1 MDSFICVKCHMTF
14 RSMYFLMK
22 HKEMFCIGAV
32 SQPETHKIRE
42 KIRRHQLHRHLPEI
56 RAFQSVQSS
65 HHDPKPEP
73 YNKPTDP
80 ADRSEVHLSQDLAE
94 VYECNVVLS
103 DGPKQLDMQRQ
114 EFDYKLQELA
124 AQNGKVAELKGMLLE
139 LKEQEQRNTA
149 LLKTLMDHLQ
159 QNGQDIHQSNDP
171 HHHIAKSEERV
182 IEKYNPVYSCG
193 VLSIEISTLHLSYLQ
208 SGGND
213 PQILAHLQHLLDVAI
228 KLEMQAEKKTLLK
241 TKRQSEYSCQRDKYL
256 SRELVSVELE
266 NQRLEDEL
274 MKMELRKRTSRTT
287 SNFRP
292 AEQEMRAAKMN
303 IELLNNEI
311 EINHLRQQI
320 MSRKITPSLV
330 TFPPL
335 EEPRSPTLTK
345 HLMNQSDG
353 LYPSPYDPRTG
364 FVVFYDFILGL
375 CKSYRV
381 CRLMVGIYSGDVC
394 LGSPSILPPVYCDPV
409 SSPQHSAEGKAILTS
424 KQAVPGVQPA
434 SSISIVMQLQASG
447 GYDIYG
453 YEVTHLAPR
462 GWMKL
467 HLFDHQDR
475 LITGRWKVPIRL
487 LPAKPSMTT
496 AEVNSVPQ
504 LDNAELYLRIV
515 NTRFAEIQSSV
526 PISINNTGIYQF
538 PPVQTPRHPLGIQE
552 SHESIRSPDDQS
564 ERVHDSTFSQ
574 HLVNTAS

>member
-1 MDSFICVKCHMTF
+1 
-14 RSMYFLMK
+14 
-22 HKEMFCIGAV
+22 MFCIGAV
-32 SQPETHKIRE
+32 SQQKSQKIRE

-56 RAFQSVQSS
+56 QAFQTVQLS

-94 VYECNVVLS
+94 VHECNAVLS

-139 LKEQEQRNTA
+139 LKEQEQRNTT

-159 QNGQDIHQSNDP
+159 QHG
-171 HHHIAKSEERV
+171 
-182 IEKYNPVYSCG
+182 
-193 VLSIEISTLHLSYLQ
+193 TLHLSYLQ

-228 KLEMQAEKKTLLK
+228 KLEMQAGKKTLLK
-241 TKRQSEYSCQRDKYL
+241 TKRQRDKYL

-266 NQRLEDEL
+266 NQHLEEEL

-311 EINHLRQQI
+311 EINHLRKQI
-320 MSRKITPSLV
+320 MSRKMTPSLV

-353 LYPSPYDPRTG
+353 LYPSPYDPMTG

-409 SSPQHSAEGKAILTS
+409 SSPQHNAEGKAILAS

-434 SSISIVMQLQASG
+434 TSISLVMQLQASG

-467 HLFDHQDR
+467 HLFDHHDR

-496 AEVNSVPQ
+496 AEVNFVPQ

-515 NTRFAEIQSSV
+515 NTRYAEIQSSV
-526 PISINNTGIYQF
+526 PISINNAGIYQF
-538 PPVQTPRHPLGIQE
+538 PPVQTPRHPLGVQE
-552 SHESIRSPDDQS
+552 SHESIKSPDDQR